1 MLIVW
6 EKIMNEEI
14 QIKIIELMDD
24 GATPES
30 STELKQLVDSSEE
43 AQSFYESILVSESA
57 IEGFF
62 GGDKAKELSN
72 KIDAFVEKQF
82 EETSKVS
89 SINFKPVVGF
99 AVAASLAVIALTFI
113 DIPSNMILDSSSDT
127 DESLYVATEYPADLI
142 VVEESEPL
150 VISGAEIDT
159 LWSTATEIANE
170 LGVDRYE
177 VMYVV
182 YEGNKDS
189 FVDNDINQ
197 YRQDADYFVD
207 LSLIENL
214 ETQFVINEVKR
225 HIFCRC

>member
-1 MLIVW
+1 M
-6 EKIMNEEI
+6 KEEI
-14 QIKIIELMDD
+14 QLKIIKLMDD
-24 GATPES
+24 GATLENSP
-30 STELKQLVDSSEE
+30 ELKALVE
-43 AQSFYESILVSESA
+43 ASDEATKFYESILVSESML
-57 IEGFF
+57 EGFF
-62 GGDKAKELSN
+62 GGEKAKAIDN
-72 KIDAFVEKQF
+72 KIDALVEEQLAKPKAAPRF
-82 EETSKVS
+82 
-89 SINFKPVVGF
+89 NLKPVVGF
-99 AVAASLAVIALTFI
+99 ALAASLAVIALTFI
-113 DIPSNMILDSSSDT
+113 DIPSSAVEKSNSNIE
-127 DESLYVATEYPADLI
+127 ESLYAATEYPAELI

-159 LWSTATEIANE
+159 LWSTATEIADE